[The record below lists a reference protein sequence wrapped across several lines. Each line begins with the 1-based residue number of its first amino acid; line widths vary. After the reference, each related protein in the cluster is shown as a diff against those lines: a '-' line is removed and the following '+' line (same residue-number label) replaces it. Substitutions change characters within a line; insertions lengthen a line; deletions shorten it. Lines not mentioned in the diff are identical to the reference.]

1 MLKLAEFDNC
11 VKSQVKDAPRSLAI
25 HLRLSLASDAF
36 SRGVNC
42 CFSESRAANGGIN
55 GTNHRLGMSFCGT
68 LAQHIVIAGPSDIAV
83 NTERKYEDFN
93 VWSLGRVEK

>member
-1 MLKLAEFDNC
+1 MLRLAEFDNC
-11 VKSQVKDAPRSLAI
+11 VKSYAKDAPSSLAI

-55 GTNHRLGMSFCGT
+55 GTNRRLGMSFCGT
-68 LAQHIVIAGPSDIAV
+68 LAQPII
-83 NTERKYEDFN
+83 F
-93 VWSLGRVEK
+93 